1 MAVTK
6 NWFIKTLS
14 PKYGPPC
21 NTLFDISNPPA
32 YTQNG
37 INTSKHAMELQLRK
51 LGNSTGL
58 TLPPSLMRELG
69 LAAGQLVS
77 LNKTVEGGLLIQP
90 IRKRRKYMAAQ
101 LNAMCDLKAPMPDD
115 LLSWDQMKPVGSE
128 AW

>member
-1 MAVTK
+1 
-6 NWFIKTLS
+6 
-14 PKYGPPC
+14 
-21 NTLFDISNPPA
+21 
-32 YTQNG
+32 
-37 INTSKHAMELQLRK
+37 MELQLRK

-90 IRKRRKYMAAQ
+90 IRKRRKYAAAQ